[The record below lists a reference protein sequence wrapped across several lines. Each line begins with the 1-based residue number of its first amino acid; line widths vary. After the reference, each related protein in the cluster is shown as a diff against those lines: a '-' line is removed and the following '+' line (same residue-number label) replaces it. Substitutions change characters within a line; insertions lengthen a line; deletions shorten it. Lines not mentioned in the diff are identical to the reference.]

1 MDYTVKLTNPAL
13 IKVVTDTEFVCRKT
27 MGTLVAALKD
37 TLVRIAKLPIIVLV
51 SFVAIMGR
59 ALVELMTIHAF
70 AVKLLWA

>member
-1 MDYTVKLTNPAL
+1 
-13 IKVVTDTEFVCRKT
+13 

-70 AVKLLWA
+70 ALKLLWA